1 MLDQWLSR
9 LCAHIFFFSHPVF
22 FFFFLWTIKA
32 DEFQGSSSDAGASFM
47 LDVRNKQKLYDSSSI
62 RARENDD

>member
-1 MLDQWLSR
+1 MLDQWFSR
-9 LCAHIFFFSHPVF
+9 LCAHIFFFLTLF
-22 FFFFLWTIKA
+22 FIFFLWRIKA